1 MRWILSYMKRYRSRV
16 TVGMS
21 VKFLATIGE
30 LMIPYLLE
38 HIIDVVVPSQK
49 EGQVVFFGLLMILTA
64 FAVRSMNIIANRY
77 AAQVA
82 RDSIGDL
89 RHDLFRTTIRLT
101 GSQFDYVTLPS
112 LISRMTSDTYNVQSF
127 IGMIQRMGVRAC
139 IMLLGS
145 IIMSFFMDPFIS
157 LILVCMVPIMAA
169 IVLFISFKGIPMYRK
184 VQDKV
189 DRITRVLR
197 ENITGIRVVKAL
209 SREEYETKRYADAN
223 EDLTQTDLH
232 TGITMALPNPIMN
245 LCLNIG
251 LTLVIIFG
259 AKRVDRGVTD
269 PGVIL
274 AFLTYFNM
282 IMQAIMGMNRIFIQY
297 TKAGASANR
306 IGEVLELADRQPEV
320 LAISDETVLPGTDE
334 TVLPGT
340 DFTDTAD
347 SSDGSAFAPAGDTPL
362 VVFRDVSFS
371 YPTLHEQETSEQR
384 ENAINHI
391 SFAINRGDTLGIIGS
406 TGCGKTTLLNLL
418 MRFYDVTDGQVYYN
432 GRDVRTYAPADLRR
446 SMSVVFQNDTIF
458 ADTLE
463 ENIKFDRPVSDD
475 DMIRAAN
482 DANISAMIDSLP
494 DRYQH
499 LATKAG
505 ANLSGG
511 EKQRI
516 LISRAIASH
525 PELLILDDASSALD
539 YRTDAALR
547 KALRE
552 HYPDTTTITIAQ
564 RVSSVM
570 SMDHILVMENGEM
583 LGYGT
588 HEELLKSC
596 EVYRDIYISQ
606 TGGDRNATA

>member
-209 SREEYETKRYADAN
+209 SREEYETKRYAEAN

-306 IGEVLELADRQPEV
+306 IGEVLELADKQPEV
-320 LAISDETVLPGTDE
+320 LAISDETLLPSTSGQTNE
-334 TVLPGT
+334 N
-340 DFTDTAD
+340 
-347 SSDGSAFAPAGDTPL
+347 AGQTTENAGQTNENAPL

-432 GRDVRTYAPADLRR
+432 GRDVRTYAPAELRR
-446 SMSVVFQNDTIF
+446 NMSVVFQNDTIF

-499 LATKAG
+499 MATKAG

-516 LISRAIASH
+516 LISRAIAGH